1 MKRFAL
7 AIALACALSGS
18 AFAGDGHTVGA
29 PDPPPPGDIHGT
41 DSPAP
46 GDGHNVDSPGEMPI
60 SGLLLTL
67 IDLAF

>member
-1 MKRFAL
+1 MKCFAL
-7 AIALACALSGS
+7 AIVLACVLSGS

-29 PDPPPPGDIHGT
+29 PDPPPPAPGDMHGT
-41 DSPAP
+41 DA
-46 GDGHNVDSPGEMPI
+46 PGEMPI